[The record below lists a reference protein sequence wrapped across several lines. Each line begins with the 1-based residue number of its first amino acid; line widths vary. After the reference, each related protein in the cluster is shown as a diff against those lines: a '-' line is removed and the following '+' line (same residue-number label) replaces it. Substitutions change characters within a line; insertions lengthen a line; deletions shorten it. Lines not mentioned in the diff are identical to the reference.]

1 MVEDTVK
8 QRIMEFINFKKISQ
22 RKFERT
28 AGLSNGYLIQ
38 LRQTPSVDK
47 ISMILSAYPEIN
59 KTWLLSGDGNM
70 LNDNDAGHREVN
82 PEIGSRFKEI
92 SDKLFGGDLNRM
104 AMATY
109 IRASD
114 LRKIICD
121 NDEPAYADVLRVA
134 QMTSPNKIN
143 IDWLITGQG
152 EMLKSDKPTAIVNYE
167 HRGAPYYNVDFIGG
181 FDLVMNDQTAN
192 PDYYID
198 FPPYNK
204 QGVVWCNVTG
214 HSMEPEI
221 YHGDMIALKDTN
233 ETNPNYLPFGEV
245 YALVTDNYRTIKRL
259 SKSDKEGFIRLV
271 PTNPAPEY
279 ASQDIPVSHIRKI
292 YQVLVSV
299 KRF

>member
-1 MVEDTVK
+1 MK
-8 QRIMEFINFKKISQ
+8 
-22 RKFERT
+22 
-28 AGLSNGYLIQ
+28 
-38 LRQTPSVDK
+38 
-47 ISMILSAYPEIN
+47 
-59 KTWLLSGDGNM
+59 
-70 LNDNDAGHREVN
+70 EVN
-82 PEIGSRFKEI
+82 RDINERIKQIAHDLFKDNI
-92 SDKLFGGDLNRM
+92 T
-104 AMATY
+104 AMAKATFISRSTIYSIIGEQNSQPGYDVIRKLVEMSTY
-109 IRASD
+109 D
-114 LRKIICD
+114 
-121 NDEPAYADVLRVA
+121 
-134 QMTSPNKIN
+134 IN
-143 IDWLITGQG
+143 LDWLITGCG
-152 EMLKSDKPTAIVNYE
+152 EMLKAENSSAVINYE

-181 FDLVMNDQTAN
+181 FDVIPNDQTIQ

-204 QGVVWCNVTG
+204 DGVVWCNVTG

-221 YHGDMIALKDTN
+221 YHGDIIALKDTN

-245 YALVTDNYRTIKRL
+245 YALVTENYRTIKRL